1 MRSPPR
7 PPSSLRR
14 GRAKAL
20 AALAAGLLAACTLAD
35 RPEDEAYFDLEAD
48 PALSAYSRVQ
58 VTLQDSLGNPRAT
71 LYDDSLASPAALRR
85 LPAGPYRGGS
95 ARLVIIAFRS
105 GEPMYRET
113 RVYDGAT
120 QRVLAVDIALGP
132 FGSGGP
138 VPVAAVG
145 KPPAL
150 AAVMPDTAVSIRD
163 SVALWAEA
171 VDPDGDLAGYALD
184 CDADGRFE
192 DSAAISGYK
201 RLILRGRTFPDSGK
215 RSCRLKIWDQGSRS
229 AEGRLQVDVR
239 QDPPVA
245 DAGEDTTVVAGT
257 WIRLHARGDDKF
269 GPIVTREW
277 KIGAKPFAP
286 VAQQETVHEAPS
298 EPGAL
303 ACILRVTDSDGLAGL
318 DTVVVTVIPRTG
330 QP

>member
-1 MRSPPR
+1 MRCPPR
-7 PPSSLRR
+7 LPSRLRR
-14 GRAKAL
+14 GRSRAL
-20 AALAAGLLAACTLAD
+20 AALATGLLAACTLAD
-35 RPEDEAYFDLEAD
+35 RPEEEAFFDLEAD
-48 PALSAYSRVQ
+48 PALSSYSRVQ
-58 VTLQDSLGNPRAT
+58 VELQDSLGNPRAT
-71 LYDDSLASPAALRR
+71 LFDDSLASPASLRR
-85 LPAGPYRGGS
+85 LPAGPYRGGA
-95 ARLVIIAFRS
+95 ARLVITAFRA

-120 QRVLAVDIALGP
+120 QRVLSVDIALGP
-132 FGSGGP
+132 FGPGGP
-138 VPVAAVG
+138 APVAASG
-145 KPPAL
+145 KPPVL
-150 AAVMPDTAVSIRD
+150 AAVMPDTVVSIRD

-171 VDPDGDLAGYALD
+171 ADPDGDLAGFAID

-201 RLILRGRTFPDSGK
+201 KLILAGRSFADSGK
-215 RSCRLKIWDQGSRS
+215 RSCRLKIWDNGGRS

-245 DAGEDTTVVAGT
+245 DAGLDTSVVAGT
-257 WIRLHARGDDKF
+257 WIRLHARGDDRF

-298 EPGAL
+298 EPGTL
-303 ACILRVTDSDGLAGL
+303 TCILRVTDSDGLAGL

-330 QP
+330 LP